1 MRQEVYVK
9 FAEALAKKAGE
20 LKRDAVVKQA
30 ERVDTFLRSVGVV
43 PSVKRSEQD
52 ARVDGFLRSIGV
64 RGA

>member
-9 FAEALAKKAGE
+9 FAEAISKKYGE

-30 ERVDTFLRSVGVV
+30 ERVDTFLRSVGVA
-43 PSVKRSEQD
+43 PSVKRAEQD
-52 ARVDGFLRSIGV
+52 ARVHGFLRSIGV

>member
-9 FAEALAKKAGE
+9 FAEALSKKAGE
-20 LKRDAVVKQA
+20 MKRDASVNQA

-43 PSVKRSEQD
+43 PSVKRAEQD
-52 ARVDGFLRSIGV
+52 ARVDRFLRSIGV

>member
-9 FAEALAKKAGE
+9 FAEALTKKAGE
-20 LKRDAVVKQA
+20 MKRDTVVKQA

-43 PSVKRSEQD
+43 PSVRRAEQA

>member
-1 MRQEVYVK
+1 MRHEVYVK
-9 FAEALAKKAGE
+9 FAEALFHKAGE

-30 ERVDTFLRSVGVV
+30 ARVDTFLRSVGVV
-43 PSVKRSEQD
+43 PSVKRAEQA